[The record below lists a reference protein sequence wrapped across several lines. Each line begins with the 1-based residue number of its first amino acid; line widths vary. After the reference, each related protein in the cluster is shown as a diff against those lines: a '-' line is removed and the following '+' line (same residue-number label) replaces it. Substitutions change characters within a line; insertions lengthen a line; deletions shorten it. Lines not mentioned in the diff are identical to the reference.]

1 MNRTLTL
8 TALGLAM
15 ALSSA
20 TGALASGKKPGVHAS
35 TAYAA
40 ATVTADPRKREPA
53 GRHQGWC
60 ALDPS
65 CNGWAAWLDDVH
77 AGKLKDLG
85 YDTQ

>member
-1 MNRTLTL
+1 MNRTLTM
-8 TALGLAM
+8 TALGVAL
-15 ALSSA
+15 ALSTA
-20 TGALASGKKPGVHAS
+20 TGALASGKKPGVRAT

-40 ATVTADPRKREPA
+40 ATTADPRKLSPS

-65 CNGWAAWLDDVH
+65 CNGWQEWLDDVH

-85 YDTQ
+85 YKAQ

>member
-1 MNRTLTL
+1 MTRTLTL

-20 TGALASGKKPGVHAS
+20 TGALASGKKPGVHP
-35 TAYAA
+35 TAA
-40 ATVTADPRKREPA
+40 AAVTADPRKMSPS

-65 CNGWAAWLDDVH
+65 CNGWQEWLDDVH

-85 YDTQ
+85 YDAQ